1 MSRKDN
7 IIWQKEPNYLYDE
20 EYKDEVFNNEYQEY
34 IDEIYDMYGVSRE
47 PSDNVDTDE
56 LDINVLT
63 RRNYDTDFADEEDE
77 EAREYE
83 EEMRAEAE
91 AEIKDFDDWY
101 YDYVN
106 QIWEDEQYIIR
117 EDWEQSIAP
126 AIDKQINNDCLFLVG
141 YRRDQLS
148 WKNGGGHVQFSDA
161 DGLLDW
167 LCGFDDAEL
176 YDEDGII
183 TASGHDHDGSTS
195 GTLYTITNDYDL
207 IIDVARQN
215 GFENEIENARE
226 WYSSSATDEDIL
238 NDLLF
243 EALENGERIEGLDK
257 LLVPIKN
264 TIWG

>member
-7 IIWQKEPNYLYDE
+7 IIWEKEPNFLYDD
-20 EYKDEVFNNEYQEY
+20 EYKQTVFDNEYQEY
-34 IDEIYDMYGVSRE
+34 LDELYDEYGLSRE
-47 PSDNVDTDE
+47 VTYNKGSD
-56 LDINVLT
+56 VLN
-63 RRNYDTDFADEEDE
+63 RRNYDTDWADEEDAE
-77 EAREYE
+77 W
-83 EEMRAEAE
+83 RAELE
-91 AEIKDFDDWY
+91 DDIQDFDDWY
-101 YDYVN
+101 EEYVN
-106 QIWEDEQYIIR
+106 NMWEIEQDVIM
-117 EDWEQSIAP
+117 EDWEMSIAP
-126 AIDKQINNDCLFLVG
+126 AIDSQINGQYLILKG
-141 YRRDQLS
+141 YRADQLS
-148 WKNGGGHVQFSDA
+148 WKNGGGSVTFSDA
-161 DGLLDW
+161 DELRDW

-238 NDLLF
+238 NDILF